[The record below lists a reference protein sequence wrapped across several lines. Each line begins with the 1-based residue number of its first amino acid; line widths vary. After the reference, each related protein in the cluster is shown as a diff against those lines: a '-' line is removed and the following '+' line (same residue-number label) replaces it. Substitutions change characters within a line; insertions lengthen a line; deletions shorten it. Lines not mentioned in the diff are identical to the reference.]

1 MAGISPISGFPSP
14 VGLGGASSK
23 PAASSGAAGSTDF
36 GKLLGQ
42 AINGI
47 DQDQQNS
54 NQAVQDLVAG
64 NNQDVLPVVA
74 AVAKSDLSF
83 KLLMGIRNKVV
94 EAYKQTMNM
103 QV

>member
-1 MAGISPISGFPSP
+1 MAGINGISGLPSGVNP
-14 VGLGGASSK
+14 LGGATKS
-23 PAASSGAAGSTDF
+23 AAGASGSADF
-36 GKLLGQ
+36 GKLLSQ
-42 AINGI
+42 AINGA

-54 NQAVQDLVAG
+54 NQAVQDLVSG

-94 EAYKQTMNM
+94 EAYKQTMSM

>member
-1 MAGISPISGFPSP
+1 MAGINGISGFPSGVNP
-14 VGLGGASSK
+14 TSGVAK
-23 PAASSGAAGSTDF
+23 PAASGASGSGDF
-36 GKLLGQ
+36 GKLLSQ
-42 AINGI
+42 AINGA

-54 NQAVQDLVAG
+54 NQAVQDLVSG

-94 EAYKQTMNM
+94 EAYKQTMSM

>member
-1 MAGISPISGFPSP
+1 MAGINGISGFPSP
-14 VGLGGASSK
+14 LTPSGGAAK
-23 PAASSGAAGSTDF
+23 AAASGGSIGSGDF
-36 GKLLGQ
+36 GKLLSQ
-42 AINGI
+42 AINSA
-47 DQDQQNS
+47 DADQQNS
-54 NQAVQDLVAG
+54 TAAVQDLVSG

-94 EAYKQTMNM
+94 EAYKQTMQM

>member
-1 MAGISPISGFPSP
+1 MAGINGISGFPSGVNP
-14 VGLGGASSK
+14 LGGATK
-23 PAASSGAAGSTDF
+23 PAATSGSADF
-36 GKLLGQ
+36 SKLLGQ
-42 AINGI
+42 AINSA
-47 DQDQQNS
+47 DLDQQNS
-54 NQAVQDLVAG
+54 NQAVQDLVSG

-94 EAYKQTMNM
+94 EAYKQTMQM